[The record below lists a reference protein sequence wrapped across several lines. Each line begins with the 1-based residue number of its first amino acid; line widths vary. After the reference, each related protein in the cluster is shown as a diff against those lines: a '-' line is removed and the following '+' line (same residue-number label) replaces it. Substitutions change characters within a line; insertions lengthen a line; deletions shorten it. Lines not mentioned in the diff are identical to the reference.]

1 MEIIKK
7 QLTLEYWDES
17 GWYEG
22 RLREIPEVLSQGNTL
37 DELQDNVREDCAFVL
52 SDPEFARRQG
62 YRHLDPADVRLADLT
77 LVQLNDFQSAVAQLQ
92 ALSPARRQKV
102 FAYIEDLLDLEAF
115 ERRARED
122 DTHDGFHEPLNE

>member
-7 QLTLEYWDES
+7 QYTLDYWDEN

-37 DELQDNVREDCAFVL
+37 DELQENVREDCALAL
-52 SDPEFARRQG
+52 SDPDFARRQG
-62 YRHLDPADVRLADLT
+62 YKHLDPADIRLADLT

-92 ALSPARRQKV
+92 ALSPGRRQKV

-122 DTHDGFHEPLNE
+122 DARNSSPEPPED